1 MREDILGGLKSALI
15 RGETLKKAMMTF
27 YNSGYKKNDIEE
39 AAAALQQMISQKVV
53 IQEQTTI
60 AKPVEKVIPKKSPQ
74 QLTSFQE
81 VSNYGAQKKSPQPL
95 TSFQEVSNYGAPKRF
110 NKVMVILLIF
120 LLIVLLG
127 ILISIFLFKTELIEF
142 FNNAF
147 N

>member
-60 AKPVEKVIPKKSPQ
+60 AKPVEKVVPKKSPQ
-74 QLTSFQE
+74 Q
-81 VSNYGAQKKSPQPL
+81 L

>member
-15 RGETLKKAMMTF
+15 RGETLKRAMMTL

-53 IQEQTTI
+53 VQEQTAV
-60 AKPVEKVIPKKSPQ
+60 AKPVEKIVPKKIQ
-74 QLTSFQE
+74 QPTTVQ
-81 VSNYGAQKKSPQPL
+81 Q
-95 TSFQEVSNYGAPKRF
+95 VSNYGAPKKF

-127 ILISIFLFKTELIEF
+127 ILVSIFLFKEELIEF
-142 FNNAF
+142 FNKSF